1 MKLKN
6 IYRYTKFYKIKK
18 KIVHFLSIL
27 VPNAKF
33 GIFFVIRFVY
43 FS

>member
-1 MKLKN
+1 MKLK
-6 IYRYTKFYKIKK
+6 IYIDIQNFIKLKK

>member
-6 IYRYTKFYKIKK
+6 IYRYTKFYKK

>member
-1 MKLKN
+1 MKLK
-6 IYRYTKFYKIKK
+6 IYIDIQNFIKK